1 MRPIVQPVLASRS
14 MRRRVGFICLLLLVT
29 VAEAQDTGSRPNGT
43 IYGIAYDSDGHPA
56 SQIKLTALPVGVGL
70 GTPLPAT
77 KTNEKGEYRFAGL
90 PWWGRYTVYAEDEDA
105 GYSAFSTGESGQ
117 SQPEEVDIAPAHP
130 EGALTIH
137 LPLKA
142 GFLRINLTNH
152 TTGAAVP
159 SMRIIAMRP
168 ANPPALV
175 FSISCGSTQP
185 ILLPPDKELLLHV
198 VSDGFQEWHE
208 SVGGGKAVR
217 LASGERLTLDVQVE
231 PSN

>member
-1 MRPIVQPVLASRS
+1 

-29 VAEAQDTGSRPNGT
+29 VAEAQDSGSRPNGT

-56 SQIKLTALPVGVGL
+56 SQIKLTAVPVGVAL
-70 GTPLPAT
+70 ATMLPET
-77 KTNEKGEYRFAGL
+77 KTNAKGEYRFAGL
-90 PWWGRYTVYAEDEDA
+90 PWWGRYTVYAEDGDA
-105 GYSAFSTGESGQ
+105 GYSFITGNSGQ

-137 LPLKA
+137 LPPKA

-152 TTGAAVP
+152 RTGAAVP
-159 SMRIIAMRP
+159 SMMVIAMLP

-198 VSDGFQEWHE
+198 VADGFQEWHE
-208 SVGGGKAVR
+208 SVGAGKTVR
-217 LASGERLTLDVQVE
+217 LASGERLTLDVQLE